1 MKSSKIAQT
10 FDGYSKQDTADKLI
24 LSYFAATHGFLT
36 PDTPWLDFHFF
47 SHSVKR
53 QAFQCPMHL
62 HHGKGIA
69 VAIRRGARNGAS
81 YAKRYIKATLSSK
94 VSS

>member
-24 LSYFAATHGFLT
+24 LSYFAATHGFPT

-47 SHSVKR
+47 R
-53 QAFQCPMHL
+53 AADAQLNPYPAL
-62 HHGKGIA
+62 
-69 VAIRRGARNGAS
+69 
-81 YAKRYIKATLSSK
+81 AK
-94 VSS
+94 